1 MIELKKLRLIIRE
14 EVKKS
19 LNEGKEIG
27 GYYLMKQIKDQAR
40 DAKRSGE
47 KKVAKALMF
56 LYSRINQSARDVD
69 LSADD
74 LNDFLNDPRARKYA
88 RDLPDWMI
96 DDLFEGVNKKL
107 KEYMIK
113 GVEIKDFVDAALKK
127 SGIKVTKYLPMK
139 SGWLGGKFVWGAFYT
154 VQANKRKDILP
165 FTVDKKGNLHLNVS
179 PNKFIVGKI
188 GKTSQIIKTLK
199 DFKKSDLDVEYPVKG
214 KSRND

>member
-96 DDLFEGVNKKL
+96 DDLFD
-107 KEYMIK
+107 M
-113 GVEIKDFVDAALKK
+113 A
-127 SGIKVTKYLPMK
+127 
-139 SGWLGGKFVWGAFYT
+139 
-154 VQANKRKDILP
+154 
-165 FTVDKKGNLHLNVS
+165 
-179 PNKFIVGKI
+179 
-188 GKTSQIIKTLK
+188 
-199 DFKKSDLDVEYPVKG
+199 
-214 KSRND
+214 